1 MKRKLIAASLLGA
14 LFFLSGA
21 TWLAG
26 TILTSPAPHA
36 MGQLPTDI
44 KGKAVQFDSESGS
57 TIHGWF
63 IPGATGAGAVLL
75 MHGVRANRL
84 SMLDRTRFLS
94 RAGYSVLLFDFQAH
108 GESGGK
114 HITFGYL
121 ESRDAQAAVKFL
133 HTVVPGERI
142 GAIGVS
148 MGGAAALLASPP
160 LNVQAMVLEMVYPT
174 IDEAVA
180 DRLSIRLGGWARFL
194 TPLLTWQLK
203 PRLGLR
209 TEDLRPIDR
218 LDKINAA
225 KLFIAGSDDLHTTI
239 AESRRLYEAAPIP
252 KDFWVVPGASHIDFH
267 QAATDEYE
275 SRVLAFFH
283 RYLQND
289 QTTQRARP

>member
-14 LFFLSGA
+14 LFFLSGG

-26 TILTSPAPHA
+26 TILTSPAPQA
-36 MGQLPTDI
+36 MGQLPAGI
-44 KGKAVQFDSESGS
+44 EGKAVQFDSESGS

-63 IPGATGAGAVLL
+63 IPGAKGAGAVLL

-84 SMLDRTRFLS
+84 SMLDRARFLS

-180 DRLSIRLGGWARFL
+180 DRLSIRLGGWARLL

-209 TEDLRPIDR
+209 TEDLRPIDH

-239 AESRRLYEAAPIP
+239 AESRRLYEAATIP
-252 KDFWVVPGASHIDFH
+252 KDFWVVSGASHIDFH

-275 SRVLAFFH
+275 SRVLEFFH

-289 QTTQRARP
+289 QTTQRASP